1 MGTDLTTRPLER
13 TGDRGIYK
21 RGNRYVVRTRINGR
35 EYKFAARTLREARG
49 IKAKAR
55 ATPDELLAPKQSAR
69 GRSACP
75 LLSTYV
81 ETWAREYDGRTRRGI
96 SEQTRKEY
104 KADLQRHVVPVL
116 GRRRL
121 DEITALDIER
131 LVARLRRKGLSDGS
145 IRNAVVPLKALLRW
159 AVRHGV
165 IDHDPST
172 SVTLPG
178 RARDTGVRALLDEEL
193 ARLMEALPA
202 DGQLVVDLLASTGLR
217 ASEAMG
223 LRWKHVDFANRRI
236 TVEIRRHGRNS
247 APPKTGNSRRMVPI
261 SPRLVKLLRAEMK
274 RQGAPPEGFVLL
286 SPRGKPLDHHNFM
299 HRTFHPAREAAG
311 VEWAGL
317 HTLRHTCATRLI
329 RKGATALQVQR
340 WLGHSSVAFTMQTYV
355 HLDDGDL
362 PDPALLDGVIGS

>member
-1 MGTDLTTRPLER
+1 MGTDLASRPLES
-13 TGDRGIYK
+13 TKHPGIYK

-35 EYKFAARTLREARG
+35 EYKFAARTLREAHG

-55 ATPDELLAPKQSAR
+55 ATPDELLAPKQSER
-69 GRSACP
+69 RRSACP

-81 ETWAREYDGRTRRGI
+81 EAWATEYDGRTRRGI
-96 SEQTRKEY
+96 SDQTRKEY
-104 KADLQRHVVPVL
+104 KADLLRHVVPVL

-131 LVARLRRKGLSDGS
+131 LVSRLRRKGLSDGS

-159 AVRHGV
+159 AVRRGV
-165 IDHDPST
+165 IEHDPST
-172 SVTLPG
+172 AVTLPG
-178 RARDTGVRALLDEEL
+178 RSRATSVRALLDDEL
-193 ARLMEALPA
+193 AALMDALPP
-202 DGQLVVDLLASTGLR
+202 DGRLVVDLLASTGLR

-223 LRWKHVDFANRRI
+223 LRWKHVDFGNRRI
-236 TVEIRRHGRNS
+236 TVEIRRHGRNI
-247 APPKTGNSRRMVPI
+247 APPKTGTSRRMVPI
-261 SPRLVKLLRAEMK
+261 SERLVTLLREELA
-274 RQGAPPEGFVLL
+274 RQDAPPEGFVLL

-299 HRTFHPAREAAG
+299 RRTFDPARREAG
-311 VEWAGL
+311 LEWAGL

-340 WLGHSSVAFTMQTYV
+340 WLGHSSVAFTMETYV

-362 PDPALLDGVIGS
+362 PDPSILD

>member
-1 MGTDLTTRPLER
+1 MGTDLTSRPLER
-13 TGDRGIYK
+13 TNIRGVYK

-35 EYKFAARTLREARG
+35 EYKFAARTQKEARD

-55 ATPDELLAPKQSAR
+55 TSPDELLAPKQSER
-69 GRSACP
+69 GRLACP

-81 ETWAREYDGRTRRGI
+81 ETWAKEYDGRTRRGV

-104 KADLQRHVVPVL
+104 KADLIRHVVPVL

-131 LVARLRRKGLSDGS
+131 LVGRLRGKGLSDGS

-165 IDHDPST
+165 IEHDPST
-172 SVTLPG
+172 AITLPG
-178 RARDTGVRALLDEEL
+178 RSRSTTRVLLDEEL
-193 ARLMEALPA
+193 ARLMGALPD
-202 DGQLVVDLLASTGLR
+202 DGRLVVDLIASTGLR

-223 LRWKHVDFANRRI
+223 LRWKHVDFANGRL
-236 TVEIRRHGRNS
+236 TVEIRRHGRDI
-247 APPKTGNSRRMVPI
+247 APPKTGTSRRMVPL
-261 SPRLVKLLRAEMK
+261 SPRLLDLLRAEQD

-299 HRTFHPAREAAG
+299 HRTFHPARVAAG

-340 WLGHSSVAFTMQTYV
+340 WLGHSSVAFTMETYV

-362 PDPALLDGVIGS
+362 PDPALLD